1 MWWHV
6 KDGLTCERWVN
17 TTKLSDTKTPHLR
30 VAGFL
35 IEAKTFTDLFYSLM
49 AKNHRRCKHVQFEK
63 KSHLNFHLKWME
75 NGSHQ
80 KKPNLF
86 HRCFPWPRSLMGYNS
101 KFLGLSAS
109 GPLRHRRTYLKN
121 PPITWC
127 HGHTWSQQIQQCRQG
142 NITYYWKYFCRLKW

>member
-1 MWWHV
+1 MKEKSLQAITNKKQTDLHILAFVGGGWFNMLEKGV
-6 KDGLTCERWVN
+6 LTCERWVN
-17 TTKLSDTKTPHLR
+17 TTKLSDSKASHLL

-35 IEAKTFTDLFYSLM
+35 IEAKTFTDLFFSLM
-49 AKNHRRCKHVQFEK
+49 AENHRRCRHVQIEK
-63 KSHLNFHLKWME
+63 KSSEFSLEMNGKR

-121 PPITWC
+121 PPIT
-127 HGHTWSQQIQQCRQG
+127 
-142 NITYYWKYFCRLKW
+142 